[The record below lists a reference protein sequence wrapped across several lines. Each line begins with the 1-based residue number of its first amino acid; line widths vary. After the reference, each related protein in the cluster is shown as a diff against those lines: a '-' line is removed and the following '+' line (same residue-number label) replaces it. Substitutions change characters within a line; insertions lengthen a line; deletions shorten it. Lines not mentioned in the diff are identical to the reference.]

1 MPMLTK
7 AEIAERVLF
16 LVLLLALIVIL
27 LDVFFWR
34 AG

>member
-1 MPMLTK
+1 MGMKTN
-7 AEIAERVLF
+7 AEIVERVLF

>member
-1 MPMLTK
+1 MKTN
-7 AEIAERVLF
+7 AEIVERVLF

>member
-1 MPMLTK
+1 MTP
-7 AEIAERVLF
+7 AEKTERVLF

-34 AG
+34 AS

>member
-1 MPMLTK
+1 MLTK